1 MKESIGSVTTSLYSS
16 TSILTIP
23 YLYLSNVGNEGLI
36 KNTNKAIE
44 NANYLRDNLKNII
57 K

>member
-1 MKESIGSVTTSLYSS
+1 MLVMKI
-16 TSILTIP
+16 
-23 YLYLSNVGNEGLI
+23 N